1 MAIRRRSRNHFG
13 GNIGGSPWP
22 VLNDERVAEPFRQP
36 LTEESPVNIA
46 PATSGESNY
55 DAYRSGWI
63 SLCLRHAER
72 GRESGRA
79 GNQLQ
84 EMATRKLHCAL
95 SESHIAL
102 VLNALRVDLKRFGVL
117 PLQILSEGVC
127 EVGSR
132 RFTQRGGIELWVNFN
147 DVLPTGGQCKNHQYN
162 FEHINLPLI
171 AACHSTS
178 RARFL
183 PNGGMMLSQLAQA
196 PIIR

>member
-13 GNIGGSPWP
+13 GNIGGSSRP

-127 EVGSR
+127 EIATCPIKKRVP
-132 RFTQRGGIELWVNFN
+132 IELCNN
-147 DVLPTGGQCKNHQYN
+147 LHNLQRTG
-162 FEHINLPLI
+162 
-171 AACHSTS
+171 
-178 RARFL
+178 
-183 PNGGMMLSQLAQA
+183 SQLTNNQSKK
-196 PIIR
+196 